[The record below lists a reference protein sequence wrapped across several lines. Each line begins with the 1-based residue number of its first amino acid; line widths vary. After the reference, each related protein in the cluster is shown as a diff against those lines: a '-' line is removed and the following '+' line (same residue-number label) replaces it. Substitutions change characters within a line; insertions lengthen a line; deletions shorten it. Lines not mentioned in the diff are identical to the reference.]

1 MGDLDCGRDGGF
13 EGGSVITYYI
23 LHITYYILHITYYIL
38 FVYSM
43 ESKAAKK
50 SKSKDHG
57 ESKKKKKQKEKK

>member
-1 MGDLDCGRDGGF
+1 MTLIVEEMVGLR
-13 EGGSVITYYI
+13 EEVL